1 MFTNKLTTQTFISM
15 NKLIFLLI
23 LSVTIAACGL
33 NHQKPKKSNIK
44 GIETIKSE
52 TSDTTGVKSI
62 QPDELGM
69 WKIAS
74 YAADLGDNK
83 NSLYITNKYAVW
95 GKYSNNSMD
104 NDELKVKFVIDKVSF
119 SIKLYEYGKK
129 IVKKGDEN
137 SYKITIK
144 SNGIDSYQITARN
157 ATDRIFIQDV
167 DSRKIIE
174 LFNKG
179 VPVSFSLLSDSK
191 TNPSTYTFG
200 LEHPEG
206 INAAFKKITN

>member
-1 MFTNKLTTQTFISM
+1 M
-15 NKLIFLLI
+15 NNLLLLLI
-23 LSVTIAACGL
+23 ITATFAGCGL

-44 GIETIKSE
+44 GTETIKSE
-52 TSDTTGVKSI
+52 TSDTTSLKTD
-62 QPDELGM
+62 QPDEMGM

-74 YAADLGDNK
+74 YATDLGDNK
-83 NSLYITNKYAVW
+83 NSFYITNKYAVW
-95 GKYSNNSMD
+95 GKYSNNSTD

-119 SIKLYEYGKK
+119 CIKLYEYGKK

-144 SNGIDSYQITARN
+144 SNGTESYQITARN
-157 ATDRIFIQDV
+157 ATDRIFIQEI

-179 VPVSFSLLSDSK
+179 IPVSFSLQSDSK
-191 TNPSTYTFG
+191 TNPATYNFG

-206 INAAFKKITN
+206 INTAFKKITN

>member
-1 MFTNKLTTQTFISM
+1 MKQ
-15 NKLIFLLI
+15 LIILLI
-23 LSVTIAACGL
+23 LSVTVAACGL
-33 NHQKPKKSNIK
+33 NHQKPEKSLIK
-44 GIETIKSE
+44 GIETVQPE
-52 TSDTTGVKSI
+52 TKEPTSLKTD

-74 YAADLGDNK
+74 YAVDLGDNK
-83 NSLYITNKYAVW
+83 NSFYITNEYAIW
-95 GKYSNNSMD
+95 GKYSNNTVD

-119 SIKLYEYGKK
+119 CIKLYEYGKK

-144 SNGIDSYQITARN
+144 SNGIESYQITARN
-157 ATDRIFIQDV
+157 ATDRIFIQEADA
-167 DSRKIIE
+167 RKIIE
-174 LFNKG
+174 LFNRG
-179 VPVSFSLLSDSK
+179 IPVSFSLLSDSK

-206 INAAFKKITN
+206 INTAFKKITN